1 MENVIFCAVNFVL
14 AKRFL
19 IAYAKNRINTINL
32 LVKNKELFELKKP
45 FHRPFF
51 KKSCMGID

>member
-32 LVKNKELFELKKP
+32 LVKNKKLFELKKP
-45 FHRPFF
+45 FQRPFF
-51 KKSCMGID
+51 